1 MKAIVTVNGRDRVG
15 IIAAV
20 SGKLAG
26 LNININDIRQTT
38 MQDQFS
44 MIMMV
49 DTEACELSFMKILEE
64 LTGLGE
70 AIGMEISMRSK
81 EVFNAMHNI

>member
-1 MKAIVTVNGRDRVG
+1 MKVIITVNGVDRVG

-20 SGKLAG
+20 SSKLAS

-38 MQDQFS
+38 MQEQFN

-49 DTEACELSFMKILEE
+49 DISDCPLPFMEILKELDNLSKE
-64 LTGLGE
+64 LN
-70 AIGMEISMRSK
+70 MEISMRRK
-81 EVFNAMHNI
+81 DIFDAMQNI

>member
-1 MKAIVTVNGRDRVG
+1 MKAIVTVNGVDRVG

-20 SGKLAG
+20 SSKLAK

-38 MQDQFS
+38 MNDQFN

-49 DTEACELSFMKILEE
+49 EISDCPIPFMDILKELKELSKEQNL
-64 LTGLGE
+64 
-70 AIGMEISMRSK
+70 EISMRRK
-81 EVFNAMHNI
+81 DIFDAMQNL